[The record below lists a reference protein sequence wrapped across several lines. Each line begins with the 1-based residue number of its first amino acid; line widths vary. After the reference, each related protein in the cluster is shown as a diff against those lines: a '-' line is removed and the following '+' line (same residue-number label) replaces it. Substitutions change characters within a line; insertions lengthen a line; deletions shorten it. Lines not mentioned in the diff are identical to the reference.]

1 MHRPPKARIRQSF
14 ERAAPTYDSAAEIQR
29 LICSQLGAAL
39 APGFIPARL
48 LDAGCGTGYALSL
61 LQSRFPD
68 ALSMA
73 LDFSPAMLRQ
83 IAAPCCRIVGDLE
96 HLPLASHSVDLYWSS
111 LALQWCELPKA
122 LAEAR
127 RVLRSSGQ
135 LAIAS
140 LGPRT
145 FHELRHAFAEV
156 DTHQHTLGFHT
167 PEEIGHFAQAAGF
180 VAVDVKN
187 SLKIAHYADFKTLLK
202 AVKAIGANQIGD
214 GRRTSLMSRAD
225 FLRAD
230 AAFETLRT
238 PAGLPLTYDVVTLT
252 AQP

>member
-14 ERAAPTYDSAAEIQR
+14 ERAAPTYDSAAEVQR
-29 LICSQLGAAL
+29 LICTQLGAAL
-39 APGFIPARL
+39 PPGITPARL
-48 LDAGCGTGYALSL
+48 LDAGCGTGYALGL

-68 ALSMA
+68 AHAVA
-73 LDFSPAMLRQ
+73 LDFSPAMLGQ
-83 IAAPCCRIVGDLE
+83 IAAPCCRVVGDLE

-127 RVLRSSGQ
+127 RVLSSSGQ

-140 LGPRT
+140 LGPHT

-156 DTHQHTLGFHT
+156 DAHQHTLGFHA
-167 PEEIGHFAQAAGF
+167 PEEIGQLAQAAGF

-187 SLKIAHYADFKTLLK
+187 SLKIAHYADFKTLLR
-202 AVKAIGANQIGD
+202 AVKAIGANQVGD
-214 GRRTSLMSRAD
+214 GRRSSLMSRSV
-225 FLRAD
+225 FTRAE

>member
-1 MHRPPKARIRQSF
+1 VLPAGASPRSRPPARRRLRHRL
-14 ERAAPTYDSAAEIQR
+14 RAQAC
-29 LICSQLGAAL
+29 CSQ
-39 APGFIPARL
+39 
-48 LDAGCGTGYALSL
+48 
-61 LQSRFPD
+61 RFPD
-68 ALSMA
+68 RTRYRSRFLTGHAALR
-73 LDFSPAMLRQ
+73 SPPPAGR
-83 IAAPCCRIVGDLE
+83 AVGDLE
-96 HLPLASHSVDLYWSS
+96 HLPLTSQSIDLYWSS
-111 LALQWCELPKA
+111 LAVQWCDLPKA
-122 LAEAR
+122 LAEAH
-127 RVLRSSGQ
+127 RVLSSSGQ

-140 LGPRT
+140 LGPHT
-145 FHELRHAFAEV
+145 FHELRHAFSEV
-156 DTHQHTLGFHT
+156 DAHQHTLGFHT

-214 GRRTSLMSRAD
+214 GRRTSLMSRAV
-225 FLRAD
+225 FMRAE